1 MTRKRKTK
9 VKGTVNNL
17 YLKKSVSIL
26 LSILMIAMALPYNSS
41 YVFAADNVVNVAED
55 EKVVLDSSH
64 AITYAQTVTGS
75 SITYNGTEDTKVTFD
90 SSDFISECED
100 TVTGTFRSIK
110 IPSLPNSSYGKL
122 YIGYVSSSSY
132 SSTVAA
138 GTEYDANS
146 IEKMSFVPYSGYYG
160 TVDIPFYGYN
170 TNGDIFEG
178 IIHVVIAESVV
189 DADTIKYTTYEN
201 IPVDFVADDFDDE
214 CVDTT
219 GDNINYVKFTLPSS
233 DKGRLYLGYVS
244 SSSYESKVAEG
255 TKYYEDNLDNITFV
269 PYEDYYGTVVISYI
283 GYSDDGESY
292 TGEVEITVNQ
302 YDWDADPILYKTG
315 SFTPLSFDA
324 DDFVEACDDANN
336 EDLDYIKFTLPSST
350 YGVLYYDYTSSSSYD
365 SKVSASTKYYEDDLD
380 DIVFV
385 PKSNYKGTVVIY
397 YTGYDDDGDSFTGI
411 VKITVN
417 EESAVADT
425 INVSTKE
432 DTVLYFDEDD
442 FNDVC
447 EDATNE
453 TLDYIKF
460 TLPSSSY
467 GRLYYNYTT
476 KSSPGSAVSES
487 TKYYYDDSPSL
498 SKVAFVPYKDYN
510 GTVTVKYTG
519 WNTDG
524 VTFTGTV
531 KITVTSVA
539 DSASSYFND
548 VTSSYSWASA
558 SIDYLFEN
566 GVVTGTGGS
575 NFSPAQNMI
584 RGDFMLMLYRALD
597 LSATSKSNFSDVPA
611 GSYYYTAIAT
621 AKALDIAKGYDG
633 LFMPN
638 APITREDAMV
648 LVARALKVAG
658 KTLASGSS
666 SDLSIFKDKASVSE
680 YAVSSVAALVKAGI
694 IKGSNSY
701 LYPKSYV
708 TRAEMA
714 VILYR
719 VLK

>member
-1 MTRKRKTK
+1 MNSKRKTK
-9 VKGTVNNL
+9 VKSNVKIL
-17 YLKKSVSIL
+17 YFKKGVSIL
-26 LSILMIAMALPYNSS
+26 LSILMIAVALPYNSLLA
-41 YVFAADNVVNVAED
+41 FAAENGAED
-55 EKVVLDSSH
+55 EKAVLDSSNF
-64 AITYAQTVTGS
+64 IVTYAQTVTGS

-90 SSDFISECED
+90 SSDFVSECED
-100 TVTGTFRSIK
+100 TVAGTFKSIK
-110 IPSLPNSSYGKL
+110 FKSLPSSSYGKL
-122 YIGYVSSSSY
+122 YIGYVSSTSY
-132 SSTVAA
+132 SSAVAA
-138 GTEYDANS
+138 GTEYDGNS

-170 TNGDIFEG
+170 TNGDIFDG
-178 IIHVVIAESVV
+178 TIKIVIAEKII
-189 DADTIKYTTYEN
+189 DADTIKYSTYED
-201 IPVDFVADDFDDE
+201 IPVDFVADNFDDE

-219 GDNINYVKFTLPSS
+219 RDNINYVKFTLPSS
-233 DKGRLYLGYVS
+233 SKGRLYVGYVS
-244 SSSYESKVAEG
+244 STSYKSKVAEG
-255 TKYYEDNLDNITFV
+255 TKYYENDLDNITFV
-269 PYEDYYGTVVISYI
+269 PDEDYYGTVVISYI

-292 TGEVEITVNQ
+292 TGEIEIAVHQ

-324 DDFVEACDDANN
+324 DDFADACDDANN
-336 EDLDYIKFTLPSST
+336 EGLNYIKFTIPSST
-350 YGVLYYDYTSSSSYD
+350 YGVLYYDYTSSSKYD
-365 SKVSASTKYYEDDLD
+365 SKVSASTKYYENVLD

-385 PKSNYKGTVVIY
+385 PKSNYKGTVVIN
-397 YTGYDDDGDSFTGI
+397 YTGYDDDGDTFTGI

-432 DTVLYFDEDD
+432 DNVVYFDDDD
-442 FNDVC
+442 FNDAC

-453 TLDYIKF
+453 TLDYVKF

-467 GRLYYNYTT
+467 GKLYYNYTSQ
-476 KSSPGSAVSES
+476 SSYSSAVSAS

-498 SKVAFVPYKDYN
+498 AKVAFVPYKDYN

-524 VTFTGTV
+524 VNFTGTV

-539 DSASSYFND
+539 DSDSSFFND
-548 VTSSYSWASA
+548 VTSSYSWAST
-558 SIDYLFEN
+558 SIDYLYEK

-575 NFSPAQNMI
+575 NYSPAQNMI

-621 AKALDIAKGYDG
+621 AKTLDIAKGYDG

-638 APITREDAMV
+638 ESITREDAMV
-648 LVARALKVAG
+648 LVARALKVSG
-658 KTLASGSS
+658 KTLNSGSIR
-666 SDLSIFKDKASVSE
+666 DLNIYKDKGSVSD
-680 YAVSSVAALVKAGI
+680 YAVSSVSALVKAGI
-694 IKGSNSY
+694 VKGSNSY
-701 LYPKSYV
+701 LNPKAYV

>member
-1 MTRKRKTK
+1 MTRKIN
-9 VKGTVNNL
+9 VKSTVNKL
-17 YLKKSVSIL
+17 YLKKTVAIV
-26 LSILMIAMALPYNSS
+26 LSILMSVTALPFNSTLA
-41 YVFAADNVVNVAED
+41 FAADSTNGAG
-55 EKVVLDSSH
+55 EKSIVLDHSNV
-64 AITYAQTVTGS
+64 ITYAQTVTGS
-75 SITYNGTEDTKVTFD
+75 SITYNGTEDTKVAFY
-90 SSDFISECED
+90 SSDFVSECQK
-100 TVTGTFRSIK
+100 TVAGTFKSIK

-132 SSTVAA
+132 SSTVTA
-138 GTEYDANS
+138 GTEYDATN
-146 IEKMSFVPYSGYYG
+146 IGKMSFVPYPGFYG

-178 IIHVVIAESVV
+178 TIKIAIAERKV
-189 DADTIKYTTYEN
+189 DADTIKYTTYEEM
-201 IPVDFVADDFDDE
+201 PVDFEADDFNDE

-219 GDNINYVKFTLPSS
+219 RDNINYVKFTLPPSS
-233 DKGRLYLGYVS
+233 SGRLYVGYVS
-244 SSSYESKVAEG
+244 SSSYSSKVAEG
-255 TKYYEDNLDNITFV
+255 TKYYENDLDNITFV
-269 PYEDYYGTVVISYI
+269 PYQDYHGKVVISYI
-283 GYSDDGESY
+283 GYSDDGKSY

-302 YDWDADPILYKTG
+302 YDWDADPILYSTG
-315 SFTPLSFDA
+315 SFTPLSFDS
-324 DDFVEACDDANN
+324 DDFADACDDTNN
-336 EDLDYIKFTLPSST
+336 EGLDYVKFTLPSST
-350 YGVLYYDYTSSSSYD
+350 YGILYYDYTSSTKYD
-365 SKVSASTKYYEDDLD
+365 SKVSASTKYYENDLD
-380 DIVFV
+380 DVVFV
-385 PKSNYKGTVVIY
+385 PKSNYKGTFIIS
-397 YTGYDDDGDSFTGI
+397 YTGYDDDGDSFTGV
-411 VKITVN
+411 VKITVK

-432 DTVLYFDEDD
+432 DTVLYFDDDD

-453 TLDYIKF
+453 ELDYIKF

-467 GRLYYNYTT
+467 GRLYYNY
-476 KSSPGSAVSES
+476 SSPSSYGSLVSEG

-524 VTFTGTV
+524 VNFTGTV
-531 KITVTSVA
+531 KITITAVA
-539 DSASSYFND
+539 DSAASSYFND

-558 SIDYLFEN
+558 SIDYLFEK
-566 GVVTGTGGS
+566 GVVTGTGS
-575 NFSPAQNMI
+575 NNYSPAQNMI

-597 LSATSKSNFSDVPA
+597 LSASSKSNFSDVPA

-621 AKALDIAKGYDG
+621 AKALGIAKGYDD

-648 LVARALKVAG
+648 LVARALKADG
-658 KTLASGSS
+658 KTLTTGSI
-666 SDLSIFKDKASVSE
+666 SDLNNFKDKGSVSD
-680 YAVSSVAALVKAGI
+680 YAVSSVATLVKAGI
-694 IKGSNSY
+694 VTGSNSY
-701 LYPKSYV
+701 LNPKSYV

>member
-1 MTRKRKTK
+1 MNRKRKTK
-9 VKGTVNNL
+9 VKCNTKIS
-17 YLKKSVSIL
+17 YFKKSVAIL
-26 LSILMIAMALPYNSS
+26 LLILLLAMALPYNSA
-41 YVFAADNVVNVAED
+41 FAADRVNGAED
-55 EKVVLDSSH
+55 VSVVLDSSNSI
-64 AITYAQTVTGS
+64 ITYAQTVTGS

-90 SSDFISECED
+90 SSDFVSECED
-100 TVTGTFRSIK
+100 TVAGTFKSIK
-110 IPSLPNSSYGKL
+110 FQSLPSSSNGKL

-132 SSTVAA
+132 SSAVTA
-138 GTEYDANS
+138 GREYDATK

-178 IIHVVIAESVV
+178 IIKIVIAEKVV
-189 DADTIKYTTYEN
+189 DADAIKYTTSEN
-201 IPVDFVADDFDDE
+201 IPVNFVADDFDDE

-219 GDNINYVKFTLPSS
+219 GDNIKYVKFTLPSS
-233 DKGRLYLGYVS
+233 SKGKLYLGYVS
-244 SSSYESKVAEG
+244 SSSYKSKVAERS
-255 TKYYEDNLDNITFV
+255 KYYEDDLDDMTFV
-269 PYEDYYGTVVISYI
+269 PYEDYYGKVVISYA

-292 TGEVEITVNQ
+292 TGEIEITVNK

-315 SFTPLSFDA
+315 SFTPLSFDE
-324 DDFVEACDDANN
+324 DDFADACDDANN
-336 EDLDYIKFTLPSST
+336 EGLDYIKFSLPSST
-350 YGVLYYDYTSSSSYD
+350 YGVLYYDYTSSSNYD
-365 SKVSASTKYYEDDLD
+365 SKVSASTKYYENDLD

-397 YTGYDDDGDSFTGI
+397 YTGYDDDGDTFTGI

-417 EESAVADT
+417 EESATADT

-432 DTVLYFDEDD
+432 DTAVYFDDDD
-442 FNDVC
+442 FNDEC
-447 EDATNE
+447 EDVTNE
-453 TLDYIKF
+453 ELDYVKF

-467 GRLYYNYTT
+467 GKLYYNYTSP
-476 KSSPGSAVSES
+476 SSLGSAVSAN

-524 VTFTGTV
+524 DSFTGTV
-531 KITVTSVA
+531 KITVTPVA
-539 DSASSYFND
+539 EPTSSYFKD
-548 VTSSYSWASA
+548 VTSNYSWAST
-558 SIDYLFEN
+558 SIYYLFEK
-566 GVVTGTGGS
+566 GVVTGTGGG
-575 NFSPAQNMI
+575 NYSPAQNMI
-584 RGDFMLMLYRALD
+584 RGDFMLMLYRALNFN
-597 LSATSKSNFSDVPA
+597 ATSMSNFSDVPA
-611 GSYYYTAIAT
+611 GSYYYTAIGT

-638 APITREDAMV
+638 AAITREDAMV
-648 LVARALKVAG
+648 LVARALKVNG
-658 KTLASGSS
+658 NTLAAGSI
-666 SDLSIFKDKASVSE
+666 SDLSIFKDKDSVSD

-694 IKGSNSY
+694 IEGSNSY
-701 LYPKSYV
+701 LYPKANV

>member
-1 MTRKRKTK
+1 MTRKINVKSTVYKLYFKKT
-9 VKGTVNNL
+9 VAIV
-17 YLKKSVSIL
+17 
-26 LSILMIAMALPYNSS
+26 LSILMSVIALPFNSAS
-41 YVFAADNVVNVAED
+41 AFAADGTNGTG
-55 EKVVLDSSH
+55 EKSIVLDHSNV
-64 AITYAQTVTGS
+64 ITYAQTVTGS
-75 SITYNGTEDTKVTFD
+75 SITYNGTEDTKVAFY
-90 SSDFISECED
+90 SSDFVSECQK
-100 TVTGTFRSIK
+100 TVAGTFKSIK

-132 SSTVAA
+132 SSTVTA
-138 GTEYDANS
+138 GTEYDATN
-146 IEKMSFVPYSGYYG
+146 IGKMSFVPYPGFYG

-178 IIHVVIAESVV
+178 TIKIAIAERKV
-189 DADTIKYTTYEN
+189 DADTIKYTTYEEM
-201 IPVDFVADDFDDE
+201 PVDFEADDFNDE

-219 GDNINYVKFTLPSS
+219 RDNINYVKFTLPPSS
-233 DKGRLYLGYVS
+233 SGRLYVGYVS
-244 SSSYESKVAEG
+244 SSSYSSKVAEG
-255 TKYYEDNLDNITFV
+255 TKYYENDLDNITFV
-269 PYEDYYGTVVISYI
+269 PYQDYHGKVIISYI
-283 GYSDDGESY
+283 GYSDDGKSY

-302 YDWDADPILYKTG
+302 YDWDADPILYSTG
-315 SFTPLSFDA
+315 SFTPLSFDS
-324 DDFVEACDDANN
+324 DDFADACDDANN
-336 EDLDYIKFTLPSST
+336 EGLDYVKFTLPSST
-350 YGVLYYDYTSSSSYD
+350 YGILYYNYTSSTKYD
-365 SKVSASTKYYEDDLD
+365 SKVSASTKYYENDLD
-380 DIVFV
+380 DVVFV
-385 PKSNYKGTVVIY
+385 PKSNYKGTFFIS
-397 YTGYDDDGDSFTGI
+397 YTGYDDDGNSFTGI
-411 VKITVN
+411 VKITVK

-432 DTVLYFDEDD
+432 DTVLYFDDDD

-453 TLDYIKF
+453 ELDYIKF

-467 GRLYYNYTT
+467 GKLYYNY
-476 KSSPGSAVSES
+476 SSPSSYSSLVSEG

-524 VTFTGTV
+524 VNFTGTV
-531 KITVTSVA
+531 KITVTAVA
-539 DSASSYFND
+539 DSAASSYFND

-558 SIDYLFEN
+558 SIDYLFEK
-566 GVVTGTGGS
+566 GVVTGTGG
-575 NFSPAQNMI
+575 NNYSPAQYMI

-597 LSATSKSNFSDVPA
+597 LSASSKSNFSDVPA

-621 AKALDIAKGYDG
+621 AKALGIAKGYDD

-648 LVARALKVAG
+648 LVARALKVDG
-658 KTLASGSS
+658 KTLTTGSI
-666 SDLSIFKDKASVSE
+666 SDLNNFKDKGSVSD
-680 YAVSSVAALVKAGI
+680 YAVSSVATLVKAGI
-694 IKGSNSY
+694 VTGSNSY
-701 LYPKSYV
+701 LNPKSYV

>member
-1 MTRKRKTK
+1 MTRKINLKS
-9 VKGTVNNL
+9 TVHKL
-17 YLKKSVSIL
+17 YLKKIVAVV
-26 LSILMIAMALPYNSS
+26 LSILMSVSVLPYNSLA
-41 YVFAADNVVNVAED
+41 FAAEGINDAESS
-55 EKVVLDSSH
+55 VVLDSSKMV
-64 AITYAQTVTGS
+64 TYAQTVTGS
-75 SITYNGTEDTKVTFD
+75 SITYNGTEDTKVEFD
-90 SSDFISECED
+90 SSDFVSECQD
-100 TVTGTFRSIK
+100 TVAGTFKSIK
-110 IPSLPNSSYGKL
+110 ITSLPNSSYGRL

-132 SSTVAA
+132 SSTVSA
-138 GTEYDANS
+138 GTEYDANN
-146 IEKMSFVPYSGYYG
+146 IEKMSFVPYSGFYG
-160 TVDIPFYGYN
+160 TVEIPFSGYN

-178 IIHVVIAESVV
+178 IIKIVVAEKVV

-201 IPVDFVADDFDDE
+201 VPVEFTANDFDDE

-233 DKGRLYLGYVS
+233 SSGKLYVGYVS
-244 SSSYESKVAEG
+244 STSYSSKVAEG
-255 TKYYEDNLDNITFV
+255 TKYYENDLDNITFV
-269 PYEDYYGTVVISYI
+269 PYSDYHGTVKISYI

-302 YDWDADPILYKTG
+302 YDWDADPIIYSTG
-315 SFTPLSFDA
+315 AFTPLSFDA
-324 DDFVEACDDANN
+324 DDFADACDDANN
-336 EDLDYIKFTLPSST
+336 EGLDYVKFSLPSTS
-350 YGVLYYDYTSSSSYD
+350 YGVLYYDYTSSTSYD
-365 SKVSASTKYYEDDLD
+365 SKVSASTKYYESDLD
-380 DIVFV
+380 DVVFV
-385 PKSNYKGTVVIY
+385 PKSSYKGTFIIN
-397 YTGYDDDGDSFTGI
+397 YTGYDDDGDTFTGI

-417 EESAVADT
+417 EESAAADT

-453 TLDYIKF
+453 ELDYIKF

-467 GRLYYNYTT
+467 GRLYYNY
-476 KSSPGSAVSES
+476 SSQSNFDSLVSNS

-498 SKVAFVPYKDYN
+498 GKVAFVPYKDYN
-510 GTVTVKYTG
+510 GTVTVKYSG

-524 VTFTGTV
+524 INFTGTI
-531 KITVTSVA
+531 KITVTAVA
-539 DSASSYFND
+539 ESANSSYFND
-548 VTSSYSWASA
+548 VTSSYSWASS
-558 SIDYLFEN
+558 SIDYLFEE

-575 NFSPAQNMI
+575 KYSPAQNMI

-597 LSATSKSNFSDVPA
+597 LSSSSKSNFSDVPA

-621 AKALDIAKGYDG
+621 AKALGIAKGYDD

-648 LVARALKVAG
+648 LVARALKADG
-658 KTLASGSS
+658 KTLTAGSIY
-666 SDLSIFKDKASVSE
+666 DLSNFKDKSSVSD
-680 YAVSSVAALVKAGI
+680 YAVSSVATLVKAGI
-694 IKGSNSY
+694 ITGSNSY
-701 LYPKSYV
+701 LNPKSYV

>member
-1 MTRKRKTK
+1 MTRKIN
-9 VKGTVNNL
+9 VKSTVNKL
-17 YLKKSVSIL
+17 YLKKTVAIV
-26 LSILMIAMALPYNSS
+26 LSILMSVTALPFNSTLA
-41 YVFAADNVVNVAED
+41 FAADSTNGAG
-55 EKVVLDSSH
+55 EKSIVIDYSNI
-64 AITYAQTVTGS
+64 ITYAQTVTGS
-75 SITYNGTEDTKVTFD
+75 SITYNGTEDTKVAFY
-90 SSDFISECED
+90 SSDFVSECQK
-100 TVTGTFRSIK
+100 TVAGTFKSIK

-132 SSTVAA
+132 SSTVTA
-138 GTEYDANS
+138 GTEYDATN
-146 IEKMSFVPYSGYYG
+146 IGKMSFVPYSGFYG

-170 TNGDIFEG
+170 TSGDIFEG
-178 IIHVVIAESVV
+178 TIKIVIAERKV
-189 DADTIKYTTYEN
+189 DADTIKYTTYEEM
-201 IPVDFVADDFDDE
+201 PADFKADDFDDE

-233 DKGRLYLGYVS
+233 SSGRLYVGYVS
-244 SSSYESKVAEG
+244 SNSYGSKVAEG
-255 TKYYEDNLDNITFV
+255 TKYYENDLDNITFV
-269 PYEDYYGTVVISYI
+269 PYQDYHGKVIISYI
-283 GYSDDGESY
+283 GFSDDGESY

-302 YDWDADPILYKTG
+302 YDWDADPILYSTG
-315 SFTPLSFDA
+315 SFTPLSFDS
-324 DDFVEACDDANN
+324 DDFADACDDANN
-336 EDLDYIKFTLPSST
+336 EGLDYVKFTLPSST
-350 YGVLYYDYTSSSSYD
+350 YGILYYDYTSSTKYD
-365 SKVSASTKYYEDDLD
+365 SKVSASTKYYENDLD
-380 DIVFV
+380 DVVFV
-385 PKSNYKGTVVIY
+385 PKSNYKGTFIIS
-397 YTGYDDDGDSFTGI
+397 YTGYDDDGDSFTGV
-411 VKITVN
+411 VKITVK

-432 DTVLYFDEDD
+432 DTVLYFDDDD

-453 TLDYIKF
+453 ELDYIKF

-467 GRLYYNYTT
+467 GRLYYNY
-476 KSSPGSAVSES
+476 SSPSSYGSLVSEG

-524 VTFTGTV
+524 VNFTGTV
-531 KITVTSVA
+531 KITVSAVA
-539 DSASSYFND
+539 DSAASSYFND

-558 SIDYLFEN
+558 SIDYLFEK
-566 GVVTGTGGS
+566 GVVTGTGS
-575 NFSPAQNMI
+575 NNYSPAQNMI

-597 LSATSKSNFSDVPA
+597 LSASSKSNFSDVPA

-621 AKALDIAKGYDG
+621 AKALGIAKGYDD

-648 LVARALKVAG
+648 LVARALKADG
-658 KTLASGSS
+658 KTLTTGSI
-666 SDLSIFKDKASVSE
+666 SDLNNFKDKGSVSD
-680 YAVSSVAALVKAGI
+680 YAVSSVATLVKAGI
-694 IKGSNSY
+694 VTGSNSY
-701 LYPKSYV
+701 LNPKSYV

>member
-1 MTRKRKTK
+1 M
-9 VKGTVNNL
+9 
-17 YLKKSVSIL
+17 SVSV
-26 LSILMIAMALPYNSS
+26 LPYNSLA
-41 YVFAADNVVNVAED
+41 FAADSINGAG
-55 EKVVLDSSH
+55 EKSVVLDVSKSV
-64 AITYAQTVTGS
+64 TYAQTVTGS
-75 SITYNGTEDTKVTFD
+75 SITYNGTEDTKVAFE
-90 SSDFISECED
+90 SSDFVSECQN
-100 TVTGTFRSIK
+100 TVAGTFKSIK

-132 SSTVAA
+132 SSTVTA
-138 GTEYDANS
+138 GTEYDAAN
-146 IEKMSFVPYSGYYG
+146 IEKMSFVPYSGFYG
-160 TVDIPFYGYN
+160 TVDIPFTGYN

-178 IIHVVIAESVV
+178 TIKINIAEKIV
-189 DADTIKYTTYEN
+189 DADTIKYTTYEDM
-201 IPVDFVADDFDDE
+201 PVDFESNDFDDE

-233 DKGRLYLGYVS
+233 SSGKLYVGYVS
-244 SSSYESKVAEG
+244 SSSYSSKVAEG
-255 TKYYEDNLDNITFV
+255 TKYYENDLDNITFV
-269 PYEDYYGTVVISYI
+269 PYQDYHGTVIISYI

-302 YDWDADPILYKTG
+302 YDWDADPIIYTTG

-324 DDFVEACDDANN
+324 DDFAEACDDANN
-336 EDLDYIKFTLPSST
+336 EGLDYVKFTLPSTT
-350 YGVLYYDYTSSSSYD
+350 YGVMYYEYTSSTNYD
-365 SKVSASTKYYEDDLD
+365 SKVSASTKYYESDLD
-380 DIVFV
+380 DVVFV
-385 PKSNYKGTVVIY
+385 PKSSYKGTFIIN
-397 YTGYDDDGDSFTGI
+397 YTGYDDDGDTFTGI

-417 EESAVADT
+417 EESAAADT

-442 FNDVC
+442 FNDAC

-453 TLDYIKF
+453 ELDYIKF

-467 GRLYYNYTT
+467 GRLYYNY
-476 KSSPGSAVSES
+476 SSQSNFDSLVSNS
-487 TKYYYDDSPSL
+487 TKYYYDGSPSL
-498 SKVAFVPYKDYN
+498 GKVAFVPYKDYN
-510 GTVTVKYTG
+510 GTVTVKYSG

-524 VTFTGTV
+524 INFTGTI
-531 KITVTSVA
+531 KITVTAVA
-539 DSASSYFND
+539 DTANSSYFND
-548 VTSSYSWASA
+548 VTSSYSWASS
-558 SIDYLFEN
+558 SIDYLFEQ

-575 NFSPAQNMI
+575 NYSPAQNMI

-597 LSATSKSNFSDVPA
+597 LSSSSKSNFSDVPA

-621 AKALDIAKGYDG
+621 AKALGIAKGYDD

-648 LVARALKVAG
+648 LVARALKVDGRTLTAG
-658 KTLASGSS
+658 SI
-666 SDLSIFKDKASVSE
+666 SDLSNYKDKGSVSE
-680 YAVSSVAALVKAGI
+680 YAVSSVATLVKAGI
-694 IKGSNSY
+694 ITGSNSY
-701 LYPKSYV
+701 LNPKANV

>member
-1 MTRKRKTK
+1 MTRKIN
-9 VKGTVNNL
+9 VKSTVNKL
-17 YLKKSVSIL
+17 YFKKTVAIV
-26 LSILMIAMALPYNSS
+26 LSILMSVTALPFNSTLA
-41 YVFAADNVVNVAED
+41 FAADSTNGAG
-55 EKVVLDSSH
+55 EKSIVIDYSNI
-64 AITYAQTVTGS
+64 ITYAQTVTGS
-75 SITYNGTEDTKVTFD
+75 SITYNGTEDTKVAFY
-90 SSDFISECED
+90 SSDFVSECQK
-100 TVTGTFRSIK
+100 TVAGTFKSIK

-132 SSTVAA
+132 SSTVTA
-138 GTEYDANS
+138 GTEYDATN
-146 IEKMSFVPYSGYYG
+146 IGKMSFVPYSGFYG

-170 TNGDIFEG
+170 TSGDIFEG
-178 IIHVVIAESVV
+178 TIKIVIAERKV
-189 DADTIKYTTYEN
+189 DADTIKYTTYEEM
-201 IPVDFVADDFDDE
+201 PADFKADDFDDE

-233 DKGRLYLGYVS
+233 SSGRLYVGYVS
-244 SSSYESKVAEG
+244 SNSYGSKVAEG
-255 TKYYEDNLDNITFV
+255 TKYYENDLDNITFV
-269 PYEDYYGTVVISYI
+269 PYQDYHGKVIISYI
-283 GYSDDGESY
+283 GFSDDGESY

-302 YDWDADPILYKTG
+302 YDWDADPILYSTG
-315 SFTPLSFDA
+315 SFTPLSFDS
-324 DDFVEACDDANN
+324 DDFADACDDANN
-336 EDLDYIKFTLPSST
+336 EGLDYVKFTLPSST
-350 YGVLYYDYTSSSSYD
+350 YGILYYDYTSSTKYD
-365 SKVSASTKYYEDDLD
+365 SKVSASTKYYENDLD
-380 DIVFV
+380 DVVFV
-385 PKSNYKGTVVIY
+385 PKSNYKGTFIIS
-397 YTGYDDDGDSFTGI
+397 YTGYDDDGDSFTGV
-411 VKITVN
+411 VKITVK

-432 DTVLYFDEDD
+432 DTVLYFDDDD

-453 TLDYIKF
+453 ELDYIKF

-467 GRLYYNYTT
+467 GRLYYNY
-476 KSSPGSAVSES
+476 SSPSSYGSLVSEG

-524 VTFTGTV
+524 VNFTGTV
-531 KITVTSVA
+531 KITITAVA
-539 DSASSYFND
+539 DSAASSYFND

-558 SIDYLFEN
+558 SIDYLFEK
-566 GVVTGTGGS
+566 GVVTGTGS
-575 NFSPAQNMI
+575 NNYSPAQNMI

-597 LSATSKSNFSDVPA
+597 LSASSKSNFSDVPA

-621 AKALDIAKGYDG
+621 AKALGIAKGYDD

-648 LVARALKVAG
+648 LVARALKADG
-658 KTLASGSS
+658 KTLTTGSI
-666 SDLSIFKDKASVSE
+666 SDLNNFKDKGSVSD
-680 YAVSSVAALVKAGI
+680 YAVSSVATLVKAGI
-694 IKGSNSY
+694 VTGSNSY
-701 LYPKSYV
+701 LNPKSYV

>member
-1 MTRKRKTK
+1 MTRKIN
-9 VKGTVNNL
+9 VKSTVNKL
-17 YLKKSVSIL
+17 YLKKIVAIV
-26 LSILMIAMALPYNSS
+26 LSILMSVTALPFNSTLA
-41 YVFAADNVVNVAED
+41 FAADSTNGAG
-55 EKVVLDSSH
+55 EKSIVIDYSNI
-64 AITYAQTVTGS
+64 ITYAQTVTGS
-75 SITYNGTEDTKVTFD
+75 SITYNGTEDTKVAFY
-90 SSDFISECED
+90 SSDFVSECQK
-100 TVTGTFRSIK
+100 TVAGTFKSIK

-132 SSTVAA
+132 SSTVTA
-138 GTEYDANS
+138 GTEYDATN
-146 IEKMSFVPYSGYYG
+146 IGKMSFVPYSGFYG

-178 IIHVVIAESVV
+178 TIKIVIAERKV
-189 DADTIKYTTYEN
+189 DADTIKYTTYEEM
-201 IPVDFVADDFDDE
+201 PADFKADDFDDE

-233 DKGRLYLGYVS
+233 SSGRLYVGYVS
-244 SSSYESKVAEG
+244 SNSYGSKVAEG
-255 TKYYEDNLDNITFV
+255 TKYYENDLDNITFV
-269 PYEDYYGTVVISYI
+269 PYQDYHGKVIISYI

-302 YDWDADPILYKTG
+302 YDWDADPILYSTG
-315 SFTPLSFDA
+315 SFTPLSFDS
-324 DDFVEACDDANN
+324 DDFADACDDANN
-336 EDLDYIKFTLPSST
+336 EGLDYVKFTLPSST
-350 YGVLYYDYTSSSSYD
+350 YGILYYDYTSSTKYD
-365 SKVSASTKYYEDDLD
+365 SKVSASTKYYENDLD
-380 DIVFV
+380 DVVFV
-385 PKSNYKGTVVIY
+385 PKSNYKGTFIIS
-397 YTGYDDDGDSFTGI
+397 YTGYDDDGDSFTGV
-411 VKITVN
+411 VKITVK
-417 EESAVADT
+417 EESTVADT

-432 DTVLYFDEDD
+432 DTVLYFDDDD

-453 TLDYIKF
+453 ELDYIKF

-467 GRLYYNYTT
+467 GRLYYNY
-476 KSSPGSAVSES
+476 SSPSSYGSLVSEG

-524 VTFTGTV
+524 VNFTGTV
-531 KITVTSVA
+531 KITVTAVA
-539 DSASSYFND
+539 DSAASSYFND

-558 SIDYLFEN
+558 SIDYLFEK
-566 GVVTGTGGS
+566 GVVTGTGG
-575 NFSPAQNMI
+575 NNYSPAQNMI

-597 LSATSKSNFSDVPA
+597 LSASSKSNFSDVPA

-621 AKALDIAKGYDG
+621 AKALGIAKGYDD

-648 LVARALKVAG
+648 LVARALKADG
-658 KTLASGSS
+658 KTLTTGSI
-666 SDLSIFKDKASVSE
+666 SDLNNFKDKGSVSD
-680 YAVSSVAALVKAGI
+680 YAVSSVATLVKAGI
-694 IKGSNSY
+694 VTGSNSY
-701 LYPKSYV
+701 LNPKSYV